1 MSTFADVQN
10 PSNAELAE
18 RYRRV
23 AALLAHG
30 PQEAAVSDAFT
41 EWEAVR
47 RAWTSHANLTRL
59 RFAQDTAHEERRA
72 AQREVDARQPGVT
85 ALETAAKRA
94 FLGAGARQPLEPR
107 IGGHAFDVWTADV
120 ACFDPAIATDM
131 VREAELTREYM
142 QLLASATARLGE
154 EDLTLSELARYSS
167 VPDRAAR
174 HAAERARWSI
184 FERNGE
190 RLDALFDELV
200 RLRARMATALG
211 FADYTSLRYRKMRR
225 TDYGPADVAAYRDE
239 IARTVVPLARELLA
253 RGGAAAGLA
262 RVYLWDETALS
273 KDSGVAPIGDLDW
286 TLARTRDAL
295 AAIDPALGSFGEAL
309 FADGMFDV
317 AARPG
322 KRRGAFCTSIPVRN
336 SPFIFTNY
344 TGTGR
349 DVRTLMHELGH
360 AFQYWQSRSHVTIDY
375 LQPTLEAAEIHSMA
389 LEFLSWPQMERFFGD
404 RAAAYRR
411 QHLFD
416 SLQFLPYGAA
426 VDHFQHLVYAHP
438 SATPAERHQMWQEVE
453 RRYLPWRDYGDLAY
467 PTKGGLWQDKQ
478 HIYVSP
484 FYYIDYTLALCCA
497 LQFGQRS
504 ARDRTGALAD
514 YVALCGRGG
523 EAPFQQLVRSA
534 NLASPFASG
543 TLQAVVDEAR
553 ASL

>member
-1 MSTFADVQN
+1 
-10 PSNAELAE
+10 
-18 RYRRV
+18 
-23 AALLAHG
+23 
-30 PQEAAVSDAFT
+30 
-41 EWEAVR
+41 
-47 RAWTSHANLTRL
+47 
-59 RFAQDTAHEERRA
+59 
-72 AQREVDARQPGVT
+72 
-85 ALETAAKRA
+85 
-94 FLGAGARQPLEPR
+94 
-107 IGGHAFDVWTADV
+107 
-120 ACFDPAIATDM
+120 
-131 VREAELTREYM
+131 
-142 QLLASATARLGE
+142 
-154 EDLTLSELARYSS
+154 
-167 VPDRAAR
+167 
-174 HAAERARWSI
+174 
-184 FERNGE
+184 
-190 RLDALFDELV
+190 
-200 RLRARMATALG
+200 MATALG
-211 FADYTSLRYRKMRR
+211 FADYTALRYRKMRR
-225 TDYGPADVAAYRDE
+225 TDYGPVDVAAYRDE

-253 RGGAAAGLA
+253 RDGAAAGLD

-273 KDSGVAPIGDLDW
+273 KDSGVAPLGDLDW
-286 TLARTRDAL
+286 TLARTREAL
-295 AAIDPALGSFGEAL
+295 AAIDPTLGSFGEAL
-309 FADGMFDV
+309 FEDGMFDV

-360 AFQYWQSRSHVTIDY
+360 AFQYWQSRSQATIDY

-389 LEFLSWPQMERFFGD
+389 LEFLSWPQMERFFGEN
-404 RAAAYRR
+404 AEAYRR

-438 SATPAERHQMWQEVE
+438 TATPAERHAMWQEVE

-467 PTKGGLWQDKQ
+467 PAKGGLWQDKQ

-504 ARDRTGALAD
+504 ARDRAGALDD

-523 EAPFQQLVRSA
+523 AAPFQNLVHGA

-543 TLQAVVDEAR
+543 TLRAVVDEAR

>member
-1 MSTFADVQN
+1 M
-10 PSNAELAE
+10 
-18 RYRRV
+18 
-23 AALLAHG
+23 
-30 PQEAAVSDAFT
+30 
-41 EWEAVR
+41 
-47 RAWTSHANLTRL
+47 
-59 RFAQDTAHEERRA
+59 
-72 AQREVDARQPGVT
+72 
-85 ALETAAKRA
+85 
-94 FLGAGARQPLEPR
+94 
-107 IGGHAFDVWTADV
+107 
-120 ACFDPAIATDM
+120 
-131 VREAELTREYM
+131 
-142 QLLASATARLGE
+142 LASATARFGD
-154 EDLTLSELARYSS
+154 EDLTLSELAHYYS
-167 VPDRAAR
+167 VADRATR

-184 FERNGE
+184 LERHAE
-190 RLDALFDELV
+190 RLDAIFDDLV
-200 RLRARMATALG
+200 RLRAGMATKLG

-239 IARTVVPLARELLA
+239 IAKTVVPLARELLA
-253 RGGAAAGLA
+253 RGGAAAGLE
-262 RVYLWDETALS
+262 RVYLWDETALA
-273 KDSGVAPIGDLDW
+273 KDGDVAPIGDLDW

-360 AFQYWQSRSHVTIDY
+360 AFQFWESRGKPTIDY

-389 LEFLSWPQMERFFGD
+389 LEFLSWPQMDRLFGD

-467 PTKGGLWQDKQ
+467 PAKGGLWQDKQ

-504 ARDRTGALAD
+504 TRDRAGALAD

-523 EAPFQQLVRSA
+523 EAPFLRLVRSA
-534 NLASPFASG
+534 GLASPFASG
-543 TLQAVVDEAR
+543 TLAAVVDEAR
-553 ASL
+553 SQL